1 MADSARAVADDRKR
15 EPVEFAL
22 PDLAASRLFH
32 LGGGALGN
40 RFSAFACDGIGA
52 LCSGDDRGS
61 RLAEPQ
67 YLGGVA

>member
-1 MADSARAVADDRKR
+1 MADGSGAVADDRKL
-15 EPVEFAL
+15 EPLEFAL
-22 PDLAASRLFH
+22 SDFAASRLFH
-32 LGGGALGN
+32 LGGGALGD
-40 RFSAFACDGIGA
+40 RLSAFACDGIGA